1 MSNAAGSSAS
11 AVGSQNVQER
21 RLMGLSAF
29 DRHQSLMKNAIK
41 YYRAQLPPEQQT
53 VKTDFD
59 VLKEQHRFV
68 RTAEDDINDSWDVR
82 MARRYYSK
90 LFKEYA
96 VADLSRYRESKV
108 GLRWRTEREVV
119 IGKGQFVCGAKGC
132 DERRAL
138 ASYEV
143 NFAYKEAG
151 ERKQALVKVRL
162 CPKHAMQLNHKQNQQ
177 LIKKRKQELHKEQ
190 IEHSK
195 RQKHSQKASGSNS
208 KLDHSSNSDGSP
220 ESHGEWETGG
230 QGAHG
235 KTSKVDKLFEGL
247 FD

>member
-1 MSNAAGSSAS
+1 MSNAAGNSAS
-11 AVGSQNVQER
+11 AVVSQNLQER

-41 YYRAQLPPEQQT
+41 YYRAQLPPQQQT
-53 VKTDFD
+53 VKTDYD
-59 VLKEQHRFV
+59 VLKEQYRFV
-68 RTAEDDINDSWDVR
+68 RTAEDDSNDSWEVR
-82 MARRYYSK
+82 MARRYYAK

-96 VADLSRYRESKV
+96 VADLSRHRESKV

-151 ERKQALVKVRL
+151 EHKQALVKVRV

-177 LIKKRKQELHKEQ
+177 LIKKRKQELQKEQ
-190 IEHSK
+190 IEHK
-195 RQKHSQKASGSNS
+195 RQKHSQKASGSKS
-208 KLDHSSNSDGSP
+208 DHSSTSHDCP
-220 ESHGEWETGG
+220 ESLDAWETGR
-230 QGAHG
+230 QDTHG
-235 KTSKVDKLFEGL
+235 KTSGVDKLFEGL

>member
-1 MSNAAGSSAS
+1 
-11 AVGSQNVQER
+11 
-21 RLMGLSAF
+21 
-29 DRHQSLMKNAIK
+29 MKNAIK

-53 VKTDFD
+53 VKTDYD
-59 VLKEQHRFV
+59 VLKEQYRFV
-68 RTAEDDINDSWDVR
+68 RTAEDDSTDSWDVR
-82 MARRYYSK
+82 MARRYYAK

-151 ERKQALVKVRL
+151 ERKQALVK
-162 CPKHAMQLNHKQNQQ
+162 
-177 LIKKRKQELHKEQ
+177 
-190 IEHSK
+190 
-195 RQKHSQKASGSNS
+195 RQKHSQKTSGSKS
-208 KLDHSSNSDGSP
+208 DHSSTSDDSP
-220 ESHGEWETGG
+220 ESHGAWETGR
-230 QGAHG
+230 QDTHG
-235 KTSKVDKLFEGL
+235 KTSGVDKLFEGL
-247 FD
+247 FE